1 MLWKHIY
8 NSTINFEATSKY
20 WNLTLATTIFKM
32 SLFALYFT
40 HVLESWACV
49 WVRFVWHSNA
59 KWWMS
64 LFKSIIHF
72 IKKCFMLTFH
82 KKLKNTNESNLKAI
96 IEASR
101 NISHSFTWVNLNTC
115 TKSMTKT
122 SWTCASLI
130 KNKSMFK
137 RRTMKQGSRE
147 FQVH

>member
-1 MLWKHIY
+1 
-8 NSTINFEATSKY
+8 
-20 WNLTLATTIFKM
+20 
-32 SLFALYFT
+32 
-40 HVLESWACV
+40 
-49 WVRFVWHSNA
+49 
-59 KWWMS
+59 
-64 LFKSIIHF
+64 
-72 IKKCFMLTFH
+72 MLTFH